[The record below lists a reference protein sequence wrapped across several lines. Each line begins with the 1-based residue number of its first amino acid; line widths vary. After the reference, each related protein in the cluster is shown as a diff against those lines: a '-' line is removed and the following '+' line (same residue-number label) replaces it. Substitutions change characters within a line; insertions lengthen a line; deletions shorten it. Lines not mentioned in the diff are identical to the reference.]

1 MGVHFWRQTDLG
13 CRHMPRRRGK
23 PRLRRSFALPEPGF
37 PRDHVIPEKFSLGL
51 QRLAGRAKAQCIS
64 VLRCQ
69 WGCTSCSRRTTGL
82 GVAATCRGTG
92 KPRLR
97 RSFALPA
104 PGLTYPKILSSLPDC
119 GLSDAPLKLPG
130 VFADQKGE
138 LLCHLEIEGTVQRFL

>member
-1 MGVHFWRQTDLG
+1 MSMGVHIVFETNDWIGG
-13 CRHMPRRRGK
+13 CRHMPRR
-23 PRLRRSFALPEPGF
+23 
-37 PRDHVIPEKFSLGL
+37 H
-51 QRLAGRAKAQCIS
+51 
-64 VLRCQ
+64 
-69 WGCTSCSRRTTGL
+69 
-82 GVAATCRGTG
+82 G

>member
-1 MGVHFWRQTDLG
+1 MGCLARDVNPPKIILLLSALIRGEREEARLG
-13 CRHMPRRRGK
+13 GAITT
-23 PRLRRSFALPEPGF
+23 S
-37 PRDHVIPEKFSLGL
+37 
-51 QRLAGRAKAQCIS
+51 GRAKAQCIFCLTMS
-64 VLRCQ
+64 MGVHIVFETNERLD
-69 WGCTSCSRRTTGL
+69 WGVPPHAEGR
-82 GVAATCRGTG
+82 G